1 MYQKES
7 KFCYYF
13 NNNQKCPYNEIGC
26 MFKHEVSSPCW
37 LKQCT
42 RNLCQYQHSDA
53 SVDESTDAIEE
64 TLEEDQVECLKCKC
78 TFLDQAELD
87 YHVRVDHTETLDEE
101 IEDASKD
108 AVEQSPIYRKQCHLC
123 HTFLNPEDNLVDHM
137 ETNHREYFDEM
148 SL

>member
-1 MYQKES
+1 
-7 KFCYYF
+7 
-13 NNNQKCPYNEIGC
+13 
-26 MFKHEVSSPCW
+26 MFKHEVSRSCR

-137 ETNHREYFDEM
+137 EANHREYFDGMMEATAEM